1 MTENARTIVVPLDGS
16 ALAEAAVPVAAWLA
30 QATGAGVRFVHVI
43 DDDRLAD
50 TPQEVTLA
58 RDRFATYSK
67 GLGELLGI
75 PTSTTEVLSG
85 DAADQLLRA
94 AEGASFVVIATHG
107 RGGFRASLVGS
118 VADKVVRGAKA
129 PVFLV
134 PGAPSIGVPAKGKPF
149 VVGLDGSPEAER
161 SLALARELATAT
173 GAKLALVRA
182 FSIPPPVGIE
192 FSYYPPDIITSLQDA
207 ATEYMRAVIQPG
219 ESERVVQ
226 GDAATVIQDAA
237 KELDAGLVV
246 LTSGGK
252 GLAKRLAFGSVT
264 DRVMHAIDRTLLIV
278 PPPRG

>member
-67 GLGELLGI
+67 GLGELSGI

>member
-1 MTENARTIVVPLDGS
+1 MTQNARTIVVPLDGS
-16 ALAEAAVPVAAWLA
+16 AVAEAALPVAAWLA
-30 QATGAGVRFVHVI
+30 KATGADVRFVHVI
-43 DDDRLAD
+43 DDERLAD
-50 TPQEVTLA
+50 TPQEITLA
-58 RDRFATYSK
+58 NDRFATYSK
-67 GLGELLGI
+67 GLAERAGVA
-75 PTSTTEVLSG
+75 TSTIEVLTG
-85 DAADQLLRA
+85 DAAAQLLHA
-94 AEGASFVVIATHG
+94 AEGAAFVVIASHG

-118 VADKVVRGAKA
+118 VADKVVRGAIV

-134 PGAPSIGVPAKGKPF
+134 PGAPSTGAPAEGKPF

-161 SLALARELATAT
+161 SLALARELAKAT
-173 GAKLALVRA
+173 GASLALVRA

-207 ATEYMRAVIQPG
+207 ASEYMRGVAQPG

-226 GDAATVIQDAA
+226 GDAATAIQDAA

-264 DRVMHAIDRTLLIV
+264 DRVMHSMDRTLLIV
-278 PPPRG
+278 PPKRS